1 MRKLLTMG
9 VALMLLVAAC
19 GGGGDAGLSE
29 DDQVLADAIAQEM
42 LASSAATEGVGA
54 EEAACFGNGI
64 VSEMGAARLAA
75 VGLGVDALAEG
86 ASPDTADLSADDID
100 KMSKVM
106 VDCIDF
112 RAVITEQMVASGVS
126 EDGAKCIAAGFD
138 DELIAEMAKAS
149 LEDPSGSSVTSDT
162 VMAQV
167 FSLMGECL
175 SAEDLGN
182 LGGG

>member
-1 MRKLLTMG
+1 LMVG
-9 VALMLLVAAC
+9 AALALLVAAC
-19 GGGGDAGLSE
+19 GSDGGGDLSA

-42 LASSAATEGVGA
+42 LASAGPTEGIGA

-64 VSEMGAARLAA
+64 VSEMGADRLAA
-75 VGLGVDALAEG
+75 VGLGADALAEG
-86 ASPDTADLSADDID
+86 ATPDTADLSADDID

-106 VDCIDF
+106 VDCVDF
-112 RAVITEQMVASGVS
+112 RAVIAEQMLASGVS
-126 EDGAKCIAAGFD
+126 EDGAKCIADGFD

-149 LEDPSGSSVTSDT
+149 LEDPSGGSVANEA
-162 VMAQV
+162 VMAKM